1 MTDPAPKAKIPNNCV
16 WEDTFWESDRFL
28 SYALHFL
35 TSIEIPLHCFGAY
48 LIIFKTP
55 KTMKTAKFSIL
66 QLHIVCAVMDLMI
79 TSLWAFY
86 LWWPCPA
93 GYPVGLMSSLGVD
106 STLQTFIVL
115 NVMLAYNNLLMIAI
129 GCNGLFTTLVMILVH
144 HPYRKAVCEI
154 IATRRLN
161 GLNATAQPLRSFIIN
176 RHVAMIPCPAG
187 YPVGLMSSIG
197 IDSTLQS
204 FIAQTVMLAVA
215 ISYISLFENRYDVVV
230 VGRVGRSKRRN
241 LYRAIFFLL
250 NIIYVESTLG
260 YIYYHLPEKED
271 ARAHVH
277 KLQPCIPMAMINHPN
292 FMDLNAGSYTIPFV
306 SGSMVVII
314 CIQAIYFLGYTTY
327 CLFTNVQNVSNHT
340 RKVQKKF
347 FLAMFLQAAIPAV
360 SFAAP
365 LYGYSLLYKFDYFD
379 QMYNNL
385 LMIAIGCNGLF
396 STVAMILVHH
406 PYRNAALDMIRMRKL
421 NGLNS
426 AIGTFNLRPI
436 ITEKNLVVVSG

>member
-1 MTDPAPKAKIPNNCV
+1 MTKTCV
-16 WEDTFWESDRFL
+16 WENTLWESDRFL
-28 SYALHFL
+28 AYALHSL

-55 KTMKTAKFSIL
+55 KSMKSAKASIL
-66 QLHIVCAVMDLMI
+66 QLHILCSIMDITI
-79 TSLWAFY
+79 TSLWTYY
-86 LWWPCPA
+86 LW
-93 GYPVGLMSSLGVD
+93 
-106 STLQTFIVL
+106 
-115 NVMLAYNNLLMIAI
+115 
-129 GCNGLFTTLVMILVH
+129 
-144 HPYRKAVCEI
+144 
-154 IATRRLN
+154 
-161 GLNATAQPLRSFIIN
+161 
-176 RHVAMIPCPAG
+176 IPCPAG
-187 YPVGLMSSIG
+187 YPVGLMSTIG

-204 FIAQTVMLAVA
+204 LIALTVMLAVA
-215 ISYISLFENRYDVVV
+215 ISYVSLFENRYDVVM
-230 VGRVGRSKRRN
+230 
-241 LYRAIFFLL
+241 
-250 NIIYVESTLG
+250 
-260 YIYYHLPEKED
+260 
-271 ARAHVH
+271 
-277 KLQPCIPMAMINHPN
+277 QPCIPMELINHPN

-306 SGSMVVII
+306 SGTMVVII
-314 CIQAIYFLGYTTY
+314 CIQAVYFLGYTTY

-365 LYGYSLLYKFDYFD
+365 LYGYSLLWKFDYFY

-421 NGLNS
+421 NGFNS
-426 AIGTFNLRPI
+426 VVGTLNLRPI